1 MIAVSYVV
9 AIVITLYWGVWSLN
23 QVIQKGV
30 RRSILGLV
38 IVMLGLSLTGLLQ
51 VFAVDDAPNL
61 ERWLWYWQC
70 MFSNLMSL
78 CIVIMASVT
87 GKPVN
92 KDYMTKWE
100 IALISL
106 HLVVNAL
113 VLTNDWHGLINLD
126 RYMYG
131 FVNRTNSFSWLF
143 SLAFI
148 LESGEML
155 FGIGWMFLKAHRD
168 KILNNRM
175 LMPLVLL
182 LGVYFYHIFALHGGL
197 IWGAI
202 PAHVIYILLVMAL
215 VGACLRTGLLSANIR
230 YEEFFEASNSGLE
243 IFDAEGSKI
252 YASNNSFVA
261 NPDDYELI
269 KKNIN
274 GGSVHWYRDISSLKR
289 KQRELEQTLLAQER
303 IYNMCKSQEK
313 VQQQVVDYELREK
326 LYRELE
332 RILTCKKPLVTK
344 YLNLLQVP
352 SELAETASS
361 INRLN
366 VLVCYLKKRC
376 VLFLSGAENSV
387 IEAGNIYLAMSE
399 SKKYMAYEELDCL
412 FQFELKGSLPL
423 KCGLLLYDFFEE
435 FLEGYIINGG
445 LDVVARVYETQ
456 DTYELSFVVD
466 CFEPWMEPWLE
477 YEKEYLNIDSEIK
490 CKDLGYAFNLTLC
503 LPKEEVKA

>member
-1 MIAVSYVV
+1 MVALSYVLG
-9 AIVITLYWGVWSLN
+9 IVITLYWGIWSLN

-38 IVMLGLSLTGLLQ
+38 IVMLGLCMSGLLQ
-51 VFAVDDAPNL
+51 VFAVDEAPNL

-70 MFSNLMSL
+70 MFSNLLSL

-87 GKPVN
+87 GKPVD

-113 VLTNDWHGLINLD
+113 VLTNDWHGFMTLD

-131 FVNRTNSFSWLF
+131 FVDRMNSFGWLF

-155 FGIGWMFLKAHRD
+155 FGVGWMFLKARRD

-175 LMPLVLL
+175 LMPLFLL
-182 LGVYFYHIFALHGGL
+182 ICVHFYHIFALYGGL
-197 IWGAI
+197 IWNII

-215 VGACLRTGLLSANIR
+215 VSSCLRTGLLSANIR
-230 YEEFFEASNSGLE
+230 YEEFFDASNTGLE
-243 IFDAEGSKI
+243 IFDTDGNKI
-252 YASNNSFVA
+252 FATNNNFSS
-261 NPDDYELI
+261 NPDDYEVS
-269 KKNIN
+269 KKAIN
-274 GGSVHWYRDISSLKR
+274 GGSVHWYRDISSLKK
-289 KQRELEQTLLAQER
+289 KQKELEQTLLTQER
-303 IYNMCKSQEK
+303 IYSMCKSQEK

-332 RILTCKKPLVTK
+332 RILTCKKPLVNK

-366 VLVCYLKKRC
+366 VLVSYLKKRC
-376 VLFLSGAENSV
+376 VLFLSGVENSV
-387 IEAGNIYLAMSE
+387 IEAGNLYLAMSE

-412 FQFELKGSLPL
+412 LQFELKDSLPM
-423 KCGLLLYDFFEE
+423 KQGLLLYDFFEE

-445 LDVVARVYETQ
+445 LDVVARAYETPES
-456 DTYELSFVVD
+456 YELSFVVD
-466 CFEPWMEPWLE
+466 GFEPWMEPWLDH
-477 YEKEYLNIDSEIK
+477 EKEYLNINSEIK

-503 LPKEEVKA
+503 LPKEEVQA